1 MYKQTVALQY
11 LAAST
16 QLIAEQASSLAE
28 RIVAIPSVC
37 VTVIIQHCLVL
48 TTAIYSKL
56 AASTQL
62 IAEQAAISG
71 TVNLTS
77 AISQHQEHCL
87 TSGSVCTTVRRT

>member
-1 MYKQTVALQY
+1 MQ
-11 LAAST
+11 AA
-16 QLIAEQASSLAE
+16 LAE
-28 RIVAIPSVC
+28 HMVAIPSVC
-37 VTVIIQHCLVL
+37 VIAIIQHCLVL

-77 AISQHQEHCL
+77 VISQHQEHCS
-87 TSGSVCTTVRRT
+87 TSGGVCTKLEALSCPKKLIS